1 MTYIY
6 ERGVVVTTCFNIWI
20 LKKTPNISSK
30 DKVISIEYFRLCR
43 VSKLRHYGL
52 SDKFD
57 RYLVKFSFYIPIAK
71 NSRKVYDFNGFNTK
85 FNVTDFFWRFLNY
98 FRDFR
103 FE

>member
-1 MTYIY
+1 MIYIY
-6 ERGVVVTTCFNIWI
+6 ERGVVVTTWFNIWI
-20 LKKTPNISSK
+20 LKKTINISSK
-30 DKVISIEYFRLCR
+30 DKVVSIEYFRLYM

-71 NSRKVYDFNGFNTK
+71 NSCKVYKFNGFITK